1 MENEEKTPSDISK
14 EIELKVLREI
24 EAYWKGGDN
33 FDDVY
38 LTPKLTDLYRS
49 ILVSWYS
56 RDNEE
61 MAAIEKRR
69 PSFWQTLRKASKSDK
84 VAEMKYDSTADG
96 QRRIELRYELKSLEK
111 LISALKDRLHRFEME
126 IYHIK

>member
-1 MENEEKTPSDISK
+1 MENEEQKPVAIAK
-14 EIELKVLREI
+14 EIELKILREI
-24 EAYWKGGDN
+24 EAYWKGGDS

-49 ILVSWYS
+49 VLVSWYS

-61 MAAIEKRR
+61 MAGVEKRR
-69 PSFWQTLRKASKSDK
+69 PIFWQTLRKNSKSDK
-84 VAEMKYDSTADG
+84 VAEMKYDATADG

>member
-1 MENEEKTPSDISK
+1 MENEEQKPIEIAK

-24 EAYWKGGDN
+24 ESYWKGGDT

-49 ILVSWYS
+49 VLVSWYS

-61 MAAIEKRR
+61 MAGVEKRR
-69 PSFWQTLRKASKSDK
+69 PGIWQSLRKQSKSDK
-84 VAEMKYDSTADG
+84 VAEMKYDEIADG

-126 IYHIK
+126 VYHIR